1 MNRRIRFR
9 PSSRQEIARRTR
21 EESRGNEE
29 ERRQSID
36 TAISQ
41 LGRYTFQNEQTFPQE
56 LIPRTQQP
64 VYEIGTI
71 LPSDHPLVEAR
82 ERREQG
88 RPRRQG
94 LDTLGYLPGQMTE
107 MYGYTGY
114 GRSIHG
120 RSLPSRNEGERV
132 ERERPAHLR
141 FNAEDATFYNPKFY
155 EVDPDQVKNTMDMV
169 KVFRALLGK
178 ITLDEETVRKYGL
191 EHYVKEK

>member
-1 MNRRIRFR
+1 MSRRIRFR
-9 PSSRQEIARRTR
+9 PSSRENIRRR
-21 EESRGNEE
+21 SEE
-29 ERRQSID
+29 ETRQSIE

-41 LGRYTFQNEQTFPQE
+41 LGRYTPRGQE
-56 LIPRTQQP
+56 P
-64 VYEIGTI
+64 VYEIGTT

-94 LDTLGYLPGQMTE
+94 LSTVMYDSLGFLPGRVTDMH
-107 MYGYTGY
+107 GYTGY

-132 ERERPAHLR
+132 ERERPVHLS
-141 FNAEDATFYNPKFY
+141 FNAEDTTFYNPKFY

-178 ITLDEETVRKYGL
+178 ITLDEETVKKYGL

>member
-1 MNRRIRFR
+1 MSRRIRFR
-9 PSSRQEIARRTR
+9 PAPPTPRRSR
-21 EESRGNEE
+21 EEVRESITRALEGMTNYNPTSQYVLPEQFQPRENE
-29 ERRQSID
+29 S
-36 TAISQ
+36 
-41 LGRYTFQNEQTFPQE
+41 
-56 LIPRTQQP
+56 

-71 LPSDHPLVEAR
+71 LPDGHPFTQAR
-82 ERREQG
+82 TDMEQG

-94 LDTLGYLPGQMTE
+94 LDTLGYLPGRMTE

-132 ERERPAHLR
+132 EREQPAHLR